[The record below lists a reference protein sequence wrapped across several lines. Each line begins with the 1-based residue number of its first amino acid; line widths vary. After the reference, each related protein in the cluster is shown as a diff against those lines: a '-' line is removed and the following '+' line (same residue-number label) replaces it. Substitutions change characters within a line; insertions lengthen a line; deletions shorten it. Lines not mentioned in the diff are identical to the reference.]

1 MCYRPLDIIF
11 CDVSMRISF
20 KEDNT
25 ISMFMT
31 DKIIEMNKDHK
42 AAKHIAVLLSV
53 LMISVM
59 LLSALYV
66 ISETNHDCC
75 GDGCPIC
82 THIDQCKAV
91 LRSAGEGT
99 AALSLAI
106 LFTVIVSELFIMAD
120 RIVFLPTLIT
130 QKIRLNN

>member
-1 MCYRPLDIIF
+1 MADTII
-11 CDVSMRISF
+11 
-20 KEDNT
+20 K
-25 ISMFMT
+25 
-31 DKIIEMNKDHK
+31 MNRDHK
-42 AAKHIAVLLSV
+42 VAKHLAVFLSV

-59 LLSALYV
+59 LLAALYV
-66 ISETNHDCC
+66 VSETNHDCC

-91 LRSAGEGT
+91 LRNAGEGT
-99 AALSLAI
+99 AALSIAI
-106 LFTVIVSELFIMAD
+106 LLAVIVSELFIMAD

>member
-1 MCYRPLDIIF
+1 MIDII
-11 CDVSMRISF
+11 I
-20 KEDNT
+20 K
-25 ISMFMT
+25 
-31 DKIIEMNKDHK
+31 MNKEHK
-42 AAKHIAVLLSV
+42 AAKYLAVLLCV

-75 GDGCPIC
+75 GDCCPIC
-82 THIDQCKAV
+82 AQIDQCNAV

-99 AALSLAI
+99 AALTMAVLLA
-106 LFTVIVSELFIMAD
+106 LIVSELSIKAEKN
-120 RIVFLPTLIT
+120 VFLPTLIT

>member
-1 MCYRPLDIIF
+1 MAELII
-11 CDVSMRISF
+11 
-20 KEDNT
+20 K
-25 ISMFMT
+25 
-31 DKIIEMNKDHK
+31 MNKEHK

-75 GDGCPIC
+75 GDCCPIC
-82 THIDQCKAV
+82 AQIDQCNAV

-99 AALSLAI
+99 AALTMAI
-106 LFTVIVSELFIMAD
+106 LLAVIVSELFIMAD
-120 RIVFLPTLIT
+120 RNVFLPTLIT